1 MSGQAVDRWRRCVR
15 SPKGV
20 GSAMA
25 LVDDRGNEM
34 TFFQKVRN
42 TNWFLIILIFLTAGF
57 GIAMLYSVAGG
68 KMDPWAS
75 RQAVRFTVGASL
87 MLFVA
92 FVDIR
97 IWLRLAY
104 PLYAVGLVLLLIVE
118 VMGEVGM
125 GAQRWLDLGFFN
137 LQPSEVMKIALVLA
151 LARYFHGLSAE
162 DVQRFR
168 WLLVPIV
175 MVLIP
180 AGLVLVEP
188 DLGTAI
194 LLFLGGGALF
204 FAAGVL
210 WWKFALVFVGAL
222 GAVPFV
228 WERLHLY
235 QRERV
240 LTLFNPERD
249 PLGAGY
255 QIMQSKIAL
264 GSGGLWG
271 KGYLLGTQSH
281 LNFLPEKHSDFIFT
295 TLGEEF
301 GLVGGLIL
309 LGLYAAI
316 LIYGFAV
323 AFRARSQFGRLLA
336 VGVTTTFFLYLF
348 INIAMVMG
356 LIPVVGVPL
365 PLISWG
371 GSAMV
376 SILIGFGLVLSVYIH
391 RDIPIP
397 RRPGLD
403 PT

>member
-1 MSGQAVDRWRRCVR
+1 V
-15 SPKGV
+15 
-20 GSAMA
+20 A
-25 LVDDRGNEM
+25 LVDDRRHEM

-42 TNWFLIILIFLTAGF
+42 TNWFLIILIGLTAGF
-57 GIAMLYSVAGG
+57 GLAMLYSVAGG

-75 RQAVRFTVGASL
+75 RQAVRFAVGVSL

-97 IWLRLAY
+97 IWLRMAY

-151 LARYFHGLSAE
+151 LARYFHGLTGE
-162 DVQRFR
+162 DVRRFR
-168 WLLVPIV
+168 WLVVPILMV
-175 MVLIP
+175 MAP

-188 DLGTAI
+188 DLGTAV
-194 LLFLGGGALF
+194 LLIMGAGALF

-210 WWKFALVFVGAL
+210 WWKFALVFLAVL
-222 GAVPFV
+222 GSIPFA
-228 WERLHLY
+228 WDRLHLY
-235 QRERV
+235 QRERI

-271 KGYLLGTQSH
+271 KGFLLGTQSH

-316 LIYGFAV
+316 MICGFAV

-336 VGVTTTFFLYLF
+336 VGITSTFFLYVF

-376 SILIGFGLVLSVYIH
+376 SILIGFGLLLSVYIH

>member
-1 MSGQAVDRWRRCVR
+1 
-15 SPKGV
+15 
-20 GSAMA
+20 MA
-25 LVDDRGNEM
+25 LVDHQRHEM

-42 TNWFLIILIFLTAGF
+42 TNWFLIVLICLTAGF

-68 KMDPWAS
+68 DMSPWAS
-75 RQAVRFTVGASL
+75 RQAVRFSVGGAL

-92 FVDIR
+92 FIDIR

-104 PLYAVGLVLLLIVE
+104 PIYAVGLVLLLIVE
-118 VMGEVGM
+118 LMGDVGM

-137 LQPSEVMKIALVLA
+137 LQPSEVMKIAIVLA
-151 LARYFHGLSAE
+151 MARYFHGLTAE

-168 WLLVPIV
+168 WLVVPLLMALV
-175 MVLIP
+175 P
-180 AGLVLVEP
+180 AGLVLIEP

-194 LLFLGGGALF
+194 LLVFIAAAML

-210 WWKFALVFVGAL
+210 WWKFALVFIA
-222 GAVPFV
+222 AVASIPFA
-228 WERLHLY
+228 WDRLHTY
-235 QRERV
+235 QQARV

-264 GSGGLWG
+264 GSGGIWG
-271 KGYLLGTQSH
+271 KGFLLGTQSH

-309 LGLYAAI
+309 LGLYSAI

-336 VGVTTTFFLYLF
+336 VGITTTFFLYVF

-376 SILIGFGLVLSVYIH
+376 SILIGFGLILSVYIH

>member
-1 MSGQAVDRWRRCVR
+1 
-15 SPKGV
+15 
-20 GSAMA
+20 MA
-25 LVDDRGNEM
+25 LVDDRRHDM
-34 TFFQKVRN
+34 TFFQKVAN
-42 TNWFLIILIFLTAGF
+42 TNWFLVILIGLTAGF

-68 KMDPWAS
+68 DMSPWAG
-75 RQAVRFTVGASL
+75 RQAIRLAVGVSL

-92 FVDIR
+92 FIDIR
-97 IWLRLAY
+97 IWMRLAY

-118 VMGEVGM
+118 IMGEVGM

-137 LQPSEVMKIALVLA
+137 LQPSEIMKIAIVLA
-151 LARYFHGLSAE
+151 LARYFHGLTAE

-168 WLLVPIV
+168 WLIIPLFMALV
-175 MVLIP
+175 P
-180 AGLVLVEP
+180 AGLVLIEP

-194 LLFLGGGALF
+194 LLLMLATAIL

-210 WWKFALVFVGAL
+210 WWKFALVFIA
-222 GAVPFV
+222 AVAAIPFA
-228 WERLHLY
+228 WDRLHEY

-264 GSGGLWG
+264 GSGGVWG
-271 KGYLLGTQSH
+271 KGFLLGTQSH

-309 LGLYAAI
+309 LGLYTAI
-316 LIYGFAV
+316 LLYGFAA

-336 VGVTTTFFLYLF
+336 VGITTTFFLYVF
-348 INIAMVMG
+348 INVAMVMG

-371 GSAMV
+371 GSAML
-376 SILIGFGLVLSVYIH
+376 SILIGFGLLLSVYIH

>member
-1 MSGQAVDRWRRCVR
+1 
-15 SPKGV
+15 
-20 GSAMA
+20 MA
-25 LVDDRGNEM
+25 LVDDRRHEM

-42 TNWFLIILIFLTAGF
+42 TNWFLIVLICLTASF

-68 KMDPWAS
+68 DMNPWAS
-75 RQAVRFTVGASL
+75 RQAVRFSVGVAM

-92 FVDIR
+92 FIDIR

-104 PLYAVGLVLLLIVE
+104 PLYALGLVLLLIVE
-118 VMGEVGM
+118 LMGEIGM

-137 LQPSEVMKIALVLA
+137 LQPSEVMKIAIVLA
-151 LARYFHGLSAE
+151 LARYFHGLTAE

-168 WLLVPIV
+168 WLIIPIFMAAVP
-175 MVLIP
+175 
-180 AGLVLVEP
+180 AALVLVEP

-194 LLFLGGGALF
+194 LLLMLSSAIL

-210 WWKFALVFVGAL
+210 WWKFALVGIAVL
-222 GAVPFV
+222 GAIPFA
-228 WERLHLY
+228 WDRLHDY

-264 GSGGLWG
+264 GSGGIWG
-271 KGYLLGTQSH
+271 KGFLLGTQSH

-316 LIYGFAV
+316 LVYGFAV

-336 VGVTTTFFLYLF
+336 TGITTTFFLYVF

-371 GSAMV
+371 GSAML
-376 SILIGFGLVLSVYIH
+376 SILIGFGLLLSVYIH

>member
-1 MSGQAVDRWRRCVR
+1 
-15 SPKGV
+15 
-20 GSAMA
+20 MA
-25 LVDDRGNEM
+25 LVDARRHEM
-34 TFFQKVRN
+34 TFFQKVRS
-42 TNWFLIILIFLTAGF
+42 TNWFLIILVCITASF
-57 GIAMLYSVAGG
+57 GLAMLYSVAGG

-75 RQAVRFTVGASL
+75 RQSVRFAAGVSL
-87 MLFVA
+87 MLFIA

-97 IWLRLAY
+97 IWLRMAY

-125 GAQRWLDLGFFN
+125 GAQRWIDLGFFN
-137 LQPSEVMKIALVLA
+137 LQPSEIMKIALVLA
-151 LARYFHGLSAE
+151 LARYFHGLTGE
-162 DVQRFR
+162 GVQRFR
-168 WLLVPIV
+168 WLIIPIF
-175 MVLIP
+175 MVAAP

-188 DLGTAI
+188 DLGTAV
-194 LLFLGGGALF
+194 LLIMGASALF

-210 WWKFALVFVGAL
+210 WWKFALVFIAVL
-222 GAVPFV
+222 GSIPFA
-228 WERLHLY
+228 WDHLHLY
-235 QRERV
+235 QRERI

-271 KGYLLGTQSH
+271 KGFLSGTQSR

-309 LGLYAAI
+309 LILYATI
-316 LIYGFAV
+316 MTYGFTV
-323 AFRARSQFGRLLA
+323 AFRARSQFGRLVA
-336 VGVTTTFFLYLF
+336 VGVTSTFFLYVF

-376 SILIGFGLVLSVYIH
+376 SILIGFGLLLSVSIH
-391 RDIPIP
+391 SDIPIP
-397 RRPGLD
+397 RRPGPDLN
-403 PT
+403 

>member
-1 MSGQAVDRWRRCVR
+1 
-15 SPKGV
+15 
-20 GSAMA
+20 MA
-25 LVDDRGNEM
+25 LVDDRRHEM

-42 TNWFLIILIFLTAGF
+42 TNWFLIVLICLTASF

-68 KMDPWAS
+68 DMNPWAS
-75 RQAVRFTVGASL
+75 RQAVRFSVGVAM

-92 FVDIR
+92 FIDIR

-104 PLYAVGLVLLLIVE
+104 PLYALGLVLLLIVE
-118 VMGEVGM
+118 LMGEIGM

-137 LQPSEVMKIALVLA
+137 LQPSEVMKIAIVLA
-151 LARYFHGLSAE
+151 LARYFHGLTAE

-168 WLLVPIV
+168 WLIIPIFMAAVP
-175 MVLIP
+175 
-180 AGLVLVEP
+180 AALVLVEP

-194 LLFLGGGALF
+194 LLLMLSSAIL

-210 WWKFALVFVGAL
+210 WWKFALVGIAVL
-222 GAVPFV
+222 GAIPFA
-228 WERLHLY
+228 WDRLHDY

-264 GSGGLWG
+264 GSGGIWG
-271 KGYLLGTQSH
+271 KGFLLGTQSH

-316 LIYGFAV
+316 LVYGFAV

-336 VGVTTTFFLYLF
+336 TGITTTFFLYVF

-371 GSAMV
+371 GSAML
-376 SILIGFGLVLSVYIH
+376 SILIGFGLLLSVYIH

-403 PT
+403 PL

>member
-1 MSGQAVDRWRRCVR
+1 
-15 SPKGV
+15 
-20 GSAMA
+20 MA
-25 LVDDRGNEM
+25 LVDDRRHEM

-42 TNWFLIILIFLTAGF
+42 TNWFLIVLICLTASF

-68 KMDPWAS
+68 DMNPWAS
-75 RQAVRFTVGASL
+75 RQAVRFSVGVAM

-92 FVDIR
+92 FIDIR

-104 PLYAVGLVLLLIVE
+104 PLYALGLVLLLIVE
-118 VMGEVGM
+118 LMGEIGM

-137 LQPSEVMKIALVLA
+137 LQPSEVMKIAIVLA
-151 LARYFHGLSAE
+151 LARYFHGLTAE

-168 WLLVPIV
+168 WLIIPIFMAAVP
-175 MVLIP
+175 
-180 AGLVLVEP
+180 AALVLVEP

-194 LLFLGGGALF
+194 LLLMLSSAIL

-210 WWKFALVFVGAL
+210 WWKFALVGIAVL
-222 GAVPFV
+222 GAIPFA
-228 WERLHLY
+228 WDRLHDY

-264 GSGGLWG
+264 GSGGIWG
-271 KGYLLGTQSH
+271 KGFLLGTQSH

-316 LIYGFAV
+316 LVYGFAV

-336 VGVTTTFFLYLF
+336 TGITTTFFLYVF

-371 GSAMV
+371 GSAML
-376 SILIGFGLVLSVYIH
+376 SILIGFGLLLSVCIH

>member
-1 MSGQAVDRWRRCVR
+1 V
-15 SPKGV
+15 
-20 GSAMA
+20 A
-25 LVDDRGNEM
+25 LVDARRHEM
-34 TFFQKVRN
+34 TFFQKVRS
-42 TNWFLIILIFLTAGF
+42 TNWFLIILVCITASF
-57 GIAMLYSVAGG
+57 GLAMLYSVAGG

-75 RQAVRFTVGASL
+75 RQSVRFAAGVSL
-87 MLFVA
+87 MLFIA

-97 IWLRLAY
+97 IWLRMAY

-137 LQPSEVMKIALVLA
+137 LQPSEIMKIALVLA
-151 LARYFHGLSAE
+151 LARYFHGLTGE

-168 WLLVPIV
+168 WLIIPIF
-175 MVLIP
+175 MVAAP

-188 DLGTAI
+188 DL
-194 LLFLGGGALF
+194 
-204 FAAGVL
+204 
-210 WWKFALVFVGAL
+210 
-222 GAVPFV
+222 
-228 WERLHLY
+228 HLY
-235 QRERV
+235 QRERI

-271 KGYLLGTQSH
+271 KGFLSGTQSR

-309 LGLYAAI
+309 LILYATI
-316 LIYGFAV
+316 MTYGFTV
-323 AFRARSQFGRLLA
+323 AFRARSQFGRLVA
-336 VGVTTTFFLYLF
+336 VGVTSTFFLYVF

-376 SILIGFGLVLSVYIH
+376 SILIGFGLLLSVSIH
-391 RDIPIP
+391 SDIPIP
-397 RRPGLD
+397 RRPGPDLN
-403 PT
+403 

>member
-1 MSGQAVDRWRRCVR
+1 
-15 SPKGV
+15 
-20 GSAMA
+20 
-25 LVDDRGNEM
+25 
-34 TFFQKVRN
+34 
-42 TNWFLIILIFLTAGF
+42 
-57 GIAMLYSVAGG
+57 
-68 KMDPWAS
+68 MDPWAS
-75 RQAVRFTVGASL
+75 RQSVRFAVGMSL

-97 IWLRLAY
+97 IWLRMAY
-104 PLYAVGLVLLLIVE
+104 PLYAIGLVLLLIVE

-125 GAQRWLDLGFFN
+125 GAQRWIDLGFFN
-137 LQPSEVMKIALVLA
+137 LQPSEIMKVALVLA
-151 LARYFHGLSAE
+151 LARYFHGLTGE
-162 DVQRFR
+162 EVQRFR
-168 WLLVPIV
+168 WLVVPIF
-175 MVLIP
+175 MVAAP

-194 LLFLGGGALF
+194 LLIIGTGALF

-210 WWKFALVFVGAL
+210 WWKFALVFIAVL
-222 GAVPFV
+222 GSIPFA
-228 WERLHLY
+228 WDRLHLY
-235 QRERV
+235 QRERI

-271 KGYLLGTQSH
+271 KGFLLGTQSR

-309 LGLYAAI
+309 LSLYAAI
-316 LIYGFAV
+316 ITYGFTV
-323 AFRARSQFGRLLA
+323 AFRARSQFGRLVA
-336 VGVTTTFFLYLF
+336 VGVTSTFFLYVF
-348 INIAMVMG
+348 INIAMVVG

-376 SILIGFGLVLSVYIH
+376 SILIGFGLLLSVHIH
-391 RDIPIP
+391 SDTPIP

-403 PT
+403 LH

>member
-1 MSGQAVDRWRRCVR
+1 
-15 SPKGV
+15 
-20 GSAMA
+20 MA
-25 LVDDRGNEM
+25 LVDDRRHEI
-34 TFFQKVRN
+34 TFFQKVRS
-42 TNWFLIILIFLTAGF
+42 TNWFLVILVCLTASF
-57 GIAMLYSVAGG
+57 GLAMLYSVGGG

-75 RQAVRFTVGASL
+75 RQSVRFAAGVSL
-87 MLFVA
+87 MLFIA

-97 IWLRLAY
+97 IWLRMAY
-104 PLYAVGLVLLLIVE
+104 PLYAFGLVLLLIVE

-125 GAQRWLDLGFFN
+125 GAQRWIDLGFFN
-137 LQPSEVMKIALVLA
+137 LQPSEIMKIALVLA
-151 LARYFHGLSAE
+151 LARYFHGLTSE
-162 DVQRFR
+162 EVQRLR
-168 WLLVPIV
+168 WLIIPVL
-175 MVLIP
+175 MVVVP

-188 DLGTAI
+188 DLGTAV
-194 LLFLGGGALF
+194 LLIMGAGALF

-210 WWKFALVFVGAL
+210 WWKFALVFITAL
-222 GAVPFV
+222 GSIPFA
-228 WERLHLY
+228 WDRLHLY
-235 QRERV
+235 QRERI

-271 KGYLLGTQSH
+271 KGFLLGTQSR

-309 LGLYAAI
+309 LSIYVSI
-316 LIYGFAV
+316 MTYGFTV
-323 AFRARSQFGRLLA
+323 AFRARSQFGRLVA
-336 VGVTTTFFLYLF
+336 VGVTSTFFLYVF

-356 LIPVVGVPL
+356 LVPVVGVPL

-376 SILIGFGLVLSVYIH
+376 SILIGFGLLLSVHIH
-391 RDIPIP
+391 SDIPIP

-403 PT
+403 LN

>member
-1 MSGQAVDRWRRCVR
+1 
-15 SPKGV
+15 
-20 GSAMA
+20 MA
-25 LVDDRGNEM
+25 LVDDRRHEM

-42 TNWFLIILIFLTAGF
+42 ANWFLIILVCLTAGF
-57 GIAMLYSVAGG
+57 GLAMLYSVAGG

-75 RQAVRFTVGASL
+75 RQSVRFAVGMSL

-151 LARYFHGLSAE
+151 LARYFHGLTGE

-168 WLLVPIV
+168 WLIVPIL
-175 MVLIP
+175 MVIAP

-188 DLGTAI
+188 DLGTAV
-194 LLFLGGGALF
+194 LLIMGAGALF

-210 WWKFALVFVGAL
+210 WWKFALVFVAVL
-222 GAVPFV
+222 GSIPFA
-228 WERLHLY
+228 WDRLHLY
-235 QRERV
+235 QRERI

-271 KGYLLGTQSH
+271 KGFLLGTQSH

-309 LGLYAAI
+309 LGLYTTI
-316 LIYGFAV
+316 MIYGFAV

-336 VGVTTTFFLYLF
+336 VGITSTFFLYIF

-356 LIPVVGVPL
+356 CC
-365 PLISWG
+365 
-371 GSAMV
+371 
-376 SILIGFGLVLSVYIH
+376 
-391 RDIPIP
+391 
-397 RRPGLD
+397 
-403 PT
+403 

>member
-1 MSGQAVDRWRRCVR
+1 
-15 SPKGV
+15 
-20 GSAMA
+20 MA
-25 LVDDRGNEM
+25 LVDDRRHEM

-42 TNWFLIILIFLTAGF
+42 TNWFLIVLICLTASF
-57 GIAMLYSVAGG
+57 GLAMLYSVAGG
-68 KMDPWAS
+68 DMNPWAS
-75 RQAVRFTVGASL
+75 RQAVRFSVGVAM

-92 FVDIR
+92 FIDIR

-104 PLYAVGLVLLLIVE
+104 PLYALGLVLLLIVE
-118 VMGEVGM
+118 LMGEIGM

-137 LQPSEVMKIALVLA
+137 LQPSEVMKIAIVLA
-151 LARYFHGLSAE
+151 LARYFHGLTAE

-168 WLLVPIV
+168 WLIIPIFMAVVP
-175 MVLIP
+175 
-180 AGLVLVEP
+180 AALVLVEP

-194 LLFLGGGALF
+194 LLLMLSSAIL

-210 WWKFALVFVGAL
+210 WWKFALVGIAVL
-222 GAVPFV
+222 GAIPFA
-228 WERLHLY
+228 WDRLHDY

-264 GSGGLWG
+264 GSGGIWG
-271 KGYLLGTQSH
+271 KGFLLGTQSH

-316 LIYGFAV
+316 LVYGFAV

-336 VGVTTTFFLYLF
+336 TGITTTFFLYVF

-371 GSAMV
+371 GSAML
-376 SILIGFGLVLSVYIH
+376 SILIGFGLLLSVYIH

>member
-1 MSGQAVDRWRRCVR
+1 V
-15 SPKGV
+15 
-20 GSAMA
+20 A
-25 LVDDRGNEM
+25 LVNDRRDEM
-34 TFFQKVRN
+34 TFFQKVKS
-42 TNWFLIILIFLTAGF
+42 TNWFLIILVCLTASF
-57 GIAMLYSVAGG
+57 GLAMLYSVAGG

-75 RQAVRFTVGASL
+75 RQLMRFAVGVSL

-97 IWLRLAY
+97 IWLRMAY
-104 PLYAVGLVLLLIVE
+104 PLYAVGLVLLVIVE

-137 LQPSEVMKIALVLA
+137 LQPSEIMKIALVLA
-151 LARYFHGLSAE
+151 LARYFHGLTSE
-162 DVQRFR
+162 EVQRLR
-168 WLLVPIV
+168 WLIIPVL
-175 MVLIP
+175 MVVAP

-188 DLGTAI
+188 DLGTAV
-194 LLFLGGGALF
+194 LLIMGAGALF

-210 WWKFALVFVGAL
+210 WWKFALVFITAL
-222 GAVPFV
+222 GSIPFA
-228 WERLHLY
+228 WDRLHLY
-235 QRERV
+235 QRERI

-271 KGYLLGTQSH
+271 KGFLLGTQSR

-309 LGLYAAI
+309 LSIYVSI
-316 LIYGFAV
+316 MTYGFTV
-323 AFRARSQFGRLLA
+323 AFRARSQFGRLVA
-336 VGVTTTFFLYLF
+336 VGVTSTFFLYVF

-376 SILIGFGLVLSVYIH
+376 SILIGFGLLLSVSIH
-391 RDIPIP
+391 SDIPIP

-403 PT
+403 LN

>member
-1 MSGQAVDRWRRCVR
+1 
-15 SPKGV
+15 
-20 GSAMA
+20 
-25 LVDDRGNEM
+25 M

-42 TNWFLIILIFLTAGF
+42 TNWFLIVLVCLTAGF
-57 GIAMLYSVAGG
+57 GLAMLYSVAGG

-75 RQAVRFTVGASL
+75 RQSVRFAVGVSL

-97 IWLRLAY
+97 IWLRMAY

-137 LQPSEVMKIALVLA
+137 LQPSEIMKIALVLA
-151 LARYFHGLSAE
+151 LARYFHGLTGE

-168 WLLVPIV
+168 WLIIPIF
-175 MVLIP
+175 MVAAP

-188 DLGTAI
+188 DLGTAV
-194 LLFLGGGALF
+194 LLIMGAGALF

-210 WWKFALVFVGAL
+210 WWKFALVFIAIL
-222 GAVPFV
+222 GSIPFA
-228 WERLHLY
+228 WDRLHLY
-235 QRERV
+235 QRERI

-309 LGLYAAI
+309 LSLYAAI
-316 LIYGFAV
+316 MIYGFAV

-336 VGVTTTFFLYLF
+336 VGVTSTFFLYVF

-376 SILIGFGLVLSVYIH
+376 SILIGFGLLLSVYIH

-403 PT
+403 PN

>member
-1 MSGQAVDRWRRCVR
+1 
-15 SPKGV
+15 
-20 GSAMA
+20 MA
-25 LVDDRGNEM
+25 LVDDRRHDM

-42 TNWFLIILIFLTAGF
+42 TNWFLIILIGLTAGF

-68 KMDPWAS
+68 DMSPWAG
-75 RQAVRFTVGASL
+75 RQSIRLAVGIAL

-92 FVDIR
+92 FIDVR
-97 IWLRLAY
+97 IWMRLAY
-104 PLYAVGLVLLLIVE
+104 PIYALGLVLLLIVE

-137 LQPSEVMKIALVLA
+137 LQPSEIMKIAIVLA
-151 LARYFHGLSAE
+151 LARYFHGLTAE

-168 WLLVPIV
+168 WLIVPLLLAFV
-175 MVLIP
+175 P
-180 AGLVLVEP
+180 AGLVLIEP

-194 LLFLGGGALF
+194 LLVMLATAIL

-210 WWKFALVFVGAL
+210 WWKFALVFIAGLA
-222 GAVPFV
+222 AIPFA
-228 WERLHLY
+228 WDRLHDY
-235 QRERV
+235 QRARV

-264 GSGGLWG
+264 GSGGVWG
-271 KGYLLGTQSH
+271 KGFLLGTQSH

-336 VGVTTTFFLYLF
+336 VGITTTFFLYVF

-371 GSAMV
+371 GSAML
-376 SILIGFGLVLSVYIH
+376 SILIGFGLLLSVYIH

-403 PT
+403 PA